1 MRRFSQAI
9 AEGDGISLVAE
20 VADAA
25 SARAAEDDGA
35 DALVVRTPVS
45 GIRDATGL
53 PVLWCAGDGPD
64 AAEAA
69 GADAW
74 VLVAERLD
82 DDAELARLYGEAVER
97 GLECVLEV
105 RTEEELE
112 RVLESVDP
120 EVFMLGAREDGET
133 LAHVLELLPSVP
145 AGKLAIA
152 SIRAAGRDQ
161 VAELER
167 AGVDGVVVAGSVRIA
182 ELVAASPPEP

>member
-82 DDAELARLYGEAVER
+82 DDAKLARLYGEAVEH

-105 RTEEELE
+105 RTEAELE